1 MSDFSELCPLFETGV
16 FHEVTFPNIDMTGIT
31 GCGNALMGS
40 LTVGQ
45 PTASAMWTFGRTVIV
60 TGGFVRTKV
69 KPTINATVNMHLHHH
84 TSQLAVGTVMMTL
97 DISTTVDGC
106 EIYSWAPM
114 NSVLA
119 KTFTSNEILGFTCL
133 TGTASG
139 AGTYDLIVRYKEA

>member
-16 FHEVTFPNIDMTGIT
+16 FHEVTFPDISMTNIT

-45 PTASAMWTFGRTVIV
+45 ATASAIWTFGRTVIV
-60 TGGFVRTKV
+60 TKAYVRNQSKV
-69 KPTINATVNMHLHHH
+69 SVDSTCKVLLMHH
-84 TSQLAVGTVMMTL
+84 TSQLAAGTELASL
-97 DISTTVDGC
+97 DISGTADGM

-119 KTFTSNEILGFTCL
+119 KTFTSDEVLGFTVL
-133 TGTASG
+133 TGTAADG
-139 AGTYDLIVRYKEA
+139 GKFDLIVRYKEA